1 MVKKEI
7 TFKNPFAD
15 EEETGTF
22 YFNLSKAD
30 LVELEAESP
39 GGLQAHLQRII
50 DSNDNGQILATFK
63 KILQKAY
70 GVKSDDGKRLI
81 KNDKVWEEF
90 HSSEAYSEL
99 IMEFFTDGDAAAQFV
114 NGLRPNLDKE
124 VARLEAQQAD
134 PDRRPNLG
142 EPSESVRVLTQAE
155 VIEMDANELQS
166 GLAAGRFKLPN

>member
-7 TFKNPFAD
+7 TFKNLFTD

-39 GGLQAHLQRII
+39 GGLQAHLQKII
-50 DSNDNGQILATFK
+50 DSQDNGQILDTFK
-63 KILQKAY
+63 KILKKAY
-70 GVKSDDGKRLI
+70 GVRSEDGKRLI
-81 KNDKVWEEF
+81 KNDEVWEEF

-124 VARLEAQQAD
+124 VAKLEAQAAKPETDVPVVTPRILTRSQA
-134 PDRRPNLG
+134 
-142 EPSESVRVLTQAE
+142 T
-155 VIEMDANELQS
+155 EMDGDELQR
-166 GLAAGRFKLPN
+166 GLADGSLRIEP